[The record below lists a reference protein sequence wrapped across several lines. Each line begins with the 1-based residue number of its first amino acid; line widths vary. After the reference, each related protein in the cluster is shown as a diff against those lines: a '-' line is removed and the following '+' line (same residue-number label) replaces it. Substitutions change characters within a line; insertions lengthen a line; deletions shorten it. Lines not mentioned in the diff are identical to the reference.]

1 MKFLPTQFFGLL
13 ALLLVSLSISAQDLP
28 SITINDQQVEEGQI
42 IDVDIVVAD
51 YSDIISTT
59 FKLDWD
65 SNVLRYVGL
74 ENIALNMSED
84 DGFNTMDANEGRITY
99 LYFDNSLQGNS
110 LDNEVPLFTIQ
121 MEVVGEEG
129 SQTTFLFVDTEVAD
143 TSATALNATFTGGT
157 ITVGEPNSTFE
168 VSELP
173 LSAEV
178 SPNPFSAN
186 ANVTLELND
195 GGEVLWTLSEI
206 NGQLIKQG
214 ETEFAPGTHNLEL
227 ENTLFKHTGTYLL
240 KLQMNDHVITRRL
253 LYVVP

>member
-1 MKFLPTQFFGLL
+1 MKFLSTQFFGLL
-13 ALLLVSLSISAQDLP
+13 ALLLMSLSISAQDLP
-28 SITINDQQVEEGQI
+28 SVIINDQQVEEGQI
-42 IDVDIVVAD
+42 IDIDVVVTD
-51 YSDIISTT
+51 YSDIVSTS

-65 SNVLRYVGL
+65 SSVLRYVGL

-84 DGFNTMDANEGRITY
+84 DGFNTMDANEGRIVY
-99 LYFDNSLQGNS
+99 LYIDFSLEGNS
-110 LDNEVPLFTIQ
+110 LDNEFPLFTIQ

-129 SQTTFLFVDTEVAD
+129 GQTTFLFTDTEVVD

-168 VSELP
+168 VSKLP
-173 LSAEV
+173 LSAEI

-186 ANVTLELND
+186 ANVILELND
-195 GGEVLWTLSEI
+195 RGEVLWTLSEI

-214 ETEFAPGTHNLEL
+214 EAEFTPGTHILEL

-240 KLQMNDHVITRRL
+240 KLQMGDHVITRRL